1 MLIDINLL
9 PEKQKKNYTFVLVLT
24 LLLVATAVVATILY
38 LQYEQAHQR
47 ADLMQ
52 QQIQDT
58 KLLRTV
64 QEKKLTD
71 YTSSTAV
78 LELDQAISWTEEI
91 PIPTVSLIRH
101 LSGLLPERGYV
112 LNFNYSDAGNVN
124 LTVQFDTSREAAYYL
139 KSLKDSAFIEDVNLS
154 SIVTS
159 SEDDDPE
166 VKKLT
171 NFLLPRYIAQF
182 ELLLDKT
189 ALKDSEK
196 KEESTP

>member
-1 MLIDINLL
+1 MLVDINLL
-9 PEKQKKNYTFVLVLT
+9 PEKQKKNYAFVLALA
-24 LLLVATAVVATILY
+24 LLIVAAAVATTIFY
-38 LQYEQAHQR
+38 LQYEQVQQKAG
-47 ADLMQ
+47 LMQ

-71 YTSSTAV
+71 YTSSTAMS
-78 LELDQAISWTEEI
+78 ELDLAISWTENL

-101 LSGLLPERGYV
+101 LTGLLPERGYV
-112 LNFNYSDAGNVN
+112 LNFNYNDAGNVN

-139 KSLKDSAFIEDVNLS
+139 KSLKDSEFIEDVNLS

-159 SEDDDPE
+159 SDDAGQD

-182 ELLLDKT
+182 QLLLDRS
-189 ALKDSEK
+189 ALKDSDK
-196 KEESTP
+196 KEESE